1 MKILDMHCDTISELA
16 DRGGELWENKGQLD
30 LRRMRENGYL
40 VQNFA
45 LFVDIGKC
53 APWAER
59 SQLPGTRCERSGAE
73 PGRRLT
79 PREMGAPTPWERVC
93 RLYEVYRRELEKNR
107 DRIAP
112 VLCYEDILQNE
123 ACGKLSALLTVEE
136 GAVCGGSLERLR
148 ELYGMG
154 VRMLTLTWN
163 YPNELGWPATCRS
176 LGRRVED
183 GDSGLTKKTVPEK
196 ILAAGGS
203 GCAGENPIT
212 AAEAKGSKNGKCGSG
227 GRDEV
232 WGLMD
237 AARGLTETGRDFV
250 AEMEHLGMIPDVSH
264 LSDAGFDAVWEV
276 TKKPFVASHSNA
288 RAVCPSLRNLTDDRI
303 RKLSERGGCMGL
315 NYYDKF
321 LVDGG
326 SAEPEVL
333 WEALVRQA
341 RHIVNVGG
349 VEVLGLG
356 SDFDG
361 IPKNPAL
368 PGAEAMPVLWERL
381 KTAGFTE
388 SQLDGIFWKNG
399 MRVYRESL

>member
-1 MKILDMHCDTISELA
+1 MKIIDMHCDTISELA

-30 LRRMRENGYL
+30 LKRMGQSGYL

-59 SQLPGTRCERSGAE
+59 SQLQVNRRERSGAE
-73 PGRRLT
+73 PGRRLA
-79 PREMGAPTPWERVC
+79 PQEMGAPTPWEWVC
-93 RLYEVYRRELEKNR
+93 GLYEVYRTELEKNK

-112 VLCYEDILQNE
+112 ALCYEDILQNE

-176 LGRRVED
+176 LGQSKED
-183 GDSGLTKKTVPEK
+183 PT
-196 ILAAGGS
+196 
-203 GCAGENPIT
+203 T
-212 AAEAKGSKNGKCGSG
+212 AAETKWSKTGKCGSG
-227 GRDEV
+227 GRDEA
-232 WGLMD
+232 WGLTD
-237 AARGLTETGRDFV
+237 AVCGLTETGHEFV
-250 AEMEHLGMIPDVSH
+250 TEMEHLGMIPDVSH
-264 LSDAGFDAVWEV
+264 LSDAGFDALWEC

-288 RAVCPSLRNLTDDRI
+288 RAVCASLRNLTDDRI

-326 SAEPEVL
+326 SADPEIL
-333 WEALVRQA
+333 WETIVRQA
-341 RHIVNVGG
+341 RHIVNIGG
-349 VEVLGLG
+349 TEVLGLG

-361 IPKNPAL
+361 IPENPAL

-388 SQLDGIFWKNG
+388 SQLDGIFWKNV
-399 MRVYRESL
+399 MRVYRETL

>member
-30 LRRMRENGYL
+30 LRRMRESGYL

-59 SQLPGTRCERSGAE
+59 GQLPANCRDQNGAE
-73 PGRRLT
+73 QGRMSP
-79 PREMGAPTPWERVC
+79 PRKMGAPTPWERVC
-93 RLYEVYRRELEKNR
+93 TLYEVYRTELEKNK
-107 DRIAP
+107 DWIAP
-112 VLCYEDILQNE
+112 VFGYEDILQNE

-176 LGRRVED
+176 LADNALAKKHGQTVVEAD
-183 GDSGLTKKTVPEK
+183 RSE
-196 ILAAGGS
+196 I
-203 GCAGENPIT
+203 
-212 AAEAKGSKNGKCGSG
+212 GKCGCG
-227 GRDEV
+227 GRD
-232 WGLMD
+232 
-237 AARGLTETGRDFV
+237 AAHGLTETGRNFV
-250 AEMEHLGMIPDVSH
+250 MEMEHLGMIPDVSH

-326 SAEPEVL
+326 SGDPEVL

-341 RHIVNVGG
+341 KHIVKAGG
-349 VEVLGLG
+349 MEVLGLG

-361 IPKNPAL
+361 IPGNPAL

-381 KTAGFTE
+381 KTAGFRE
-388 SQLDGIFWKNG
+388 SQLDGIFWKNA
-399 MRVYRESL
+399 MRVYRETL

>member
-1 MKILDMHCDTISELA
+1 MKIIDMHCDTISELA

-30 LRRMRENGYL
+30 LRRMRESGYL

-53 APWAER
+53 APWAEQR
-59 SQLPGTRCERSGAE
+59 QLPANCRDRNGAE
-73 PGRRLT
+73 QGHMSPS
-79 PREMGAPTPWERVC
+79 REMEAPTPWERVC
-93 RLYEVYRRELEKNR
+93 GLYEVYRKELEKNK

-112 VLCYEDILQNE
+112 VLCYEDILRNE
-123 ACGKLSALLTVEE
+123 ACGRLSALLTVEE

-148 ELYGMG
+148 ELYDMG

-163 YPNELGWPATCRS
+163 YRNELGWPATCRS
-176 LGRRVED
+176 LAD
-183 GDSGLTKKTVPEK
+183 NALAKKHGQTV
-196 ILAAGGS
+196 
-203 GCAGENPIT
+203 
-212 AAEAKGSKNGKCGSG
+212 AEADRSETGKCGSG
-227 GRDEV
+227 GRDEAT
-232 WGLMD
+232 GPAD
-237 AARGLTETGRDFV
+237 AAHGLTETGRNFV
-250 AEMEHLGMIPDVSH
+250 MEMEHLGMIPDVSH

-276 TKKPFVASHSNA
+276 TKKPFAASHSNA

-326 SAEPEVL
+326 SGDPEVL

-341 RHIVNVGG
+341 KHIVKVGG
-349 VEVLGLG
+349 MEVLGLG

-361 IPKNPAL
+361 IPGNPAL

-381 KTAGFTE
+381 KTAGFRE
-388 SQLDGIFWKNG
+388 SQLDGIFWKNA
-399 MRVYRESL
+399 MRVYRETL

>member
-30 LRRMRENGYL
+30 LRRMRESGYL

-59 SQLPGTRCERSGAE
+59 GQLPANCRDRNGAE
-73 PGRRLT
+73 QGHMSPS
-79 PREMGAPTPWERVC
+79 REMGAPTPWERVC
-93 RLYEVYRRELEKNR
+93 TLYEVYRTELEKNK
-107 DRIAP
+107 DWIAP
-112 VLCYEDILQNE
+112 VFGYEDILQNE

-176 LGRRVED
+176 LADNALAKKHGQTVVEAD
-183 GDSGLTKKTVPEK
+183 RSE
-196 ILAAGGS
+196 I
-203 GCAGENPIT
+203 
-212 AAEAKGSKNGKCGSG
+212 GKCGCG
-227 GRDEV
+227 GRD
-232 WGLMD
+232 
-237 AARGLTETGRDFV
+237 AAHGLTETGRNFV
-250 AEMEHLGMIPDVSH
+250 MEMEHLGMIPDVSH

-326 SAEPEVL
+326 SGDPEVL

-341 RHIVNVGG
+341 KHIVKVGG
-349 VEVLGLG
+349 MEVLGFG
-356 SDFDG
+356 CDFDG
-361 IPKNPAL
+361 IPGNPAL

-381 KTAGFTE
+381 KTAGFRE
-388 SQLDGIFWKNG
+388 SQLDGIFWKNA
-399 MRVYRESL
+399 MRVYRETL

>member
-16 DRGGELWENKGQLD
+16 DRGGELWENNGQLD
-30 LRRMRENGYL
+30 LKRMGQSGYL

-59 SQLPGTRCERSGAE
+59 GQMPMTRRERNGAE
-73 PGRRLT
+73 PGRRPA

-93 RLYEVYRRELEKNR
+93 GLYEVYRTELEKNR

-112 VLCYEDILQNE
+112 VLCYEDILKNE

-136 GAVCGGSLERLR
+136 GAVCGGNLERLR

-163 YPNELGWPATCRS
+163 YRNELGWPATCRS
-176 LGRRVED
+176 LGQSVED
-183 GDSGLTKKTVPEK
+183 PT
-196 ILAAGGS
+196 
-203 GCAGENPIT
+203 T
-212 AAEAKGSKNGKCGSG
+212 AVEAKGSETGKCGSG
-227 GRDEV
+227 GR
-232 WGLMD
+232 D

-321 LVDGG
+321 LMDGG

-333 WEALVRQA
+333 WESIVRQA
-341 RHIVNVGG
+341 RHIVKVGG

-361 IPKNPAL
+361 IPENPAL

-388 SQLDGIFWKNG
+388 SQLDEIFWKNG
-399 MRVYRESL
+399 MRVYRETL

>member
-1 MKILDMHCDTISELA
+1 MKIIDMHCDTISELA

-30 LRRMRENGYL
+30 LRRMRESGYL

-53 APWAER
+53 APWAEQR
-59 SQLPGTRCERSGAE
+59 QLPANCRDRNGAE
-73 PGRRLT
+73 QGHMSPS
-79 PREMGAPTPWERVC
+79 REMEAPTPWERVC
-93 RLYEVYRRELEKNR
+93 GLYEVYRKELEKNR

-112 VLCYEDILQNE
+112 VLCYEDILRNE
-123 ACGKLSALLTVEE
+123 ACGRLSALLTVEE
-136 GAVCGGSLERLR
+136 GAVCGGSPERLR
-148 ELYGMG
+148 ELYDMG

-163 YPNELGWPATCRS
+163 YRNELGWPAMCRS
-176 LGRRVED
+176 LADNALAKKHGQTVVEAD
-183 GDSGLTKKTVPEK
+183 RSET
-196 ILAAGGS
+196 
-203 GCAGENPIT
+203 
-212 AAEAKGSKNGKCGSG
+212 GKCGSG
-227 GRDEV
+227 GRD
-232 WGLMD
+232 
-237 AARGLTETGRDFV
+237 AAHGLTETGRNFV
-250 AEMEHLGMIPDVSH
+250 MEMEHLGMIPDVSH

-276 TKKPFVASHSNA
+276 TKKPFAASHSNA

-326 SAEPEVL
+326 SGDPEVL

-341 RHIVNVGG
+341 KHIVKVGG
-349 VEVLGLG
+349 MEVLGLG

-361 IPKNPAL
+361 IPGNPAL

-388 SQLDGIFWKNG
+388 SQLDGIFWKNA
-399 MRVYRESL
+399 MRVYRETL